1 MPATGRLASIV
12 PNLED
17 LVVDWKLVTARTDR
31 VYVHSCVL
39 PHDEEIDPKV
49 QDRRVL
55 GGVPNVGWMSAEY
68 PGE

>member
-49 QDRRVL
+49 
-55 GGVPNVGWMSAEY
+55 
-68 PGE
+68 